1 MAKNLKTQFSNLE
14 KTVKSTK
21 ISKCDE
27 SLANYTSQIQST
39 LKDFE
44 IKSNEFIQNM
54 MNQEHTKKK
63 VEDAQIELMTLE
75 IKIKHLNEEDYQVS
89 RLIDRENNSYKTLK
103 IIIDNKSKDY
113 ESLSLKKQESLVAEY
128 IESLE
133 KEPQSRLHSLLS
145 LISTIQEITLKAI
158 KSHRNTDHDLQRE
171 SQTKGNVLD
180 QNVGCDK
187 ILDWNMMFCDY
198 FKDEIIKHFDSD
210 YQQELKNIL
219 IEKFDEIK
227 SNSDINFVRWL
238 NKIIKMDEN
247 AQDCDIE
254 GLDADKMWMLSQV
267 SQKKWQNMLKN
278 ISNHVAY
285 IMKGSSFFTTY
296 TNHITKYFS
305 KDIEKTKLMKKL
317 EIQFSAELFLRHNK
331 LIQNVVKYEKS
342 KPNID
347 DLNNFSKEICQY
359 CSEEIANQE
368 DYQNKFLYLHVDN

>member
-1 MAKNLKTQFSNLE
+1 
-14 KTVKSTK
+14 
-21 ISKCDE
+21 
-27 SLANYTSQIQST
+27 
-39 LKDFE
+39 
-44 IKSNEFIQNM
+44 
-54 MNQEHTKKK
+54 
-63 VEDAQIELMTLE
+63 
-75 IKIKHLNEEDYQVS
+75 
-89 RLIDRENNSYKTLK
+89 
-103 IIIDNKSKDY
+103 
-113 ESLSLKKQESLVAEY
+113 
-128 IESLE
+128 
-133 KEPQSRLHSLLS
+133 
-145 LISTIQEITLKAI
+145 
-158 KSHRNTDHDLQRE
+158 
-171 SQTKGNVLD
+171 
-180 QNVGCDK
+180 
-187 ILDWNMMFCDY
+187 MMFCDY

-368 DYQNKFLYLHVDN
+368 DY